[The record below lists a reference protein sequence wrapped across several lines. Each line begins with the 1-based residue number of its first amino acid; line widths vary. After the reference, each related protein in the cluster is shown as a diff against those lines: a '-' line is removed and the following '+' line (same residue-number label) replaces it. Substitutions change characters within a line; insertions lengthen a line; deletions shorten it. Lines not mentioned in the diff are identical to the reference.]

1 MKNKMRIIA
10 LEEHYM
16 TKTVVEDTFN
26 DNKAQK
32 KEPWLDSVAKPLLD
46 RLCDLDDLRISE
58 MDAAGIDIQVL
69 SLTAPGVEQMEANKA
84 VDVARDANDFL
95 AAAVRRH
102 PDRFVGLATLPI
114 MVPDKA
120 ADELERMVCEHGF
133 KGAVINGHTRGR
145 YLDDEFFWPIL
156 ERAEKLGVPIYL
168 HPTLPPQSVVET
180 YYKGNFSPEVATV
193 FSIAGWGW
201 HIETAIHVLRII
213 LSGAFDR
220 FPELQFI
227 VGHMGEALPF
237 MLQRIDSAL
246 PTKLT
251 KLNKPVSSYL
261 RENIHYTFSSLNYI
275 PPFLNLLLEV
285 GVDRIMFSADHPYCN
300 MDQAVSFLEQLPV
313 SPADRE
319 RIAHANAEDL
329 LKV

>member
-16 TKTVVEDTFN
+16 TKAVVEDAFN
-26 DNKAQK
+26 DNKTEK
-32 KEPWLDSVAKPLLD
+32 KEPWLDFISKPLLN

-69 SLTAPGVEQMEANKA
+69 SLTAPGVEQMKANKA
-84 VDVARDANDFL
+84 VDIARDANDFL

-102 PDRFVGLATLPI
+102 PDRFAGLATLPI

-120 ADELERMVCEHGF
+120 AEELERMIREHGF

-156 ERAEKLGVPIYL
+156 ERAERLRVPIYL
-168 HPTLPPQSVVET
+168 HPTQPPQPVVET
-180 YYKGNFSPEVATV
+180 YYKGNFSPEVAAV
-193 FSIAGWGW
+193 FAIAGWGW
-201 HIETAIHVLRII
+201 HIETATHILRLI

-246 PTKLT
+246 TTKLT

-275 PPFLNLLLEV
+275 SSFLNLLLEV
-285 GVDRIMFSADHPYCN
+285 GVDRIMFSVDYPYCN
-300 MDQAVSFLEQLPV
+300 MDLAASFLEQLPI
-313 SPADRE
+313 SPAERE
-319 RIAHANAEDL
+319 RIAHGNAENL
-329 LKV
+329 LRV